1 MQKALLTALL
11 LASAALTSTGCYR
24 GLDGQS
30 RAGVPFKRDRIEG
43 RYERTT
49 AQAGEAARQVLS
61 FNGTIVSDDV
71 VRGVLI
77 GQIDRRRAFIEIT
90 EVEPGIT
97 RVVVQVRTSGGGAD
111 IPLAAELQKQIA
123 LRLQDAG

>member
-1 MQKALLTALL
+1 MQRALLSALL
-11 LASAALTSTGCYR
+11 LASAGLATTGCYR
-24 GLDGQS
+24 SLDGRS
-30 RAGVPFKRDRIEG
+30 RAGVPFKQDRIEG

-49 AQAGEAARQVLS
+49 TQALDAARQVLT

-77 GQIDRRRAFIEIT
+77 AQIDRRRAFIEIT

-123 LRLQDAG
+123 LRLQATG